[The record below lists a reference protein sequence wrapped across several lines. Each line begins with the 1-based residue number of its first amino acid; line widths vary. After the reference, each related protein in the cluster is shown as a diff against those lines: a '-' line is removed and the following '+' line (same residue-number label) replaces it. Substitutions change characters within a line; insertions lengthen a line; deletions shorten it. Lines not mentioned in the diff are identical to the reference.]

1 MKQEHQ
7 IFNII
12 VAAGSGSRFGANI
25 PKQFCLLNGKPVLMH
40 AIERMRHALPKSTII
55 IVLSN
60 NFIDYWEELCDNYS
74 FKSPQIAIGGNTR
87 WQSVKN
93 ALEQIK
99 EDLSPDSIITIHDGA
114 RPLINKEL
122 INRVIEGS
130 RNASGAIPAT
140 PITDSLR
147 IINPDGTSTPI
158 DRTAYRAVQTP
169 QAFQAYKLVTAY
181 SLPYQTDFT
190 DDASVMVAA
199 GFGDISLVDGD
210 YRNIKITMPHDID
223 IASIYMTTK

>member
-1 MKQEHQ
+1 MEQEHK

-12 VAAGSGSRFGANI
+12 VAAGSGSRFGTDI
-25 PKQFCLLNGKPVLMH
+25 PKQFCLLNDKPVLMH
-40 AIERMRHALPKSTII
+40 AVERMRQALPKSTIVV
-55 IVLSN
+55 VLSN
-60 NFIDYWEELCDNYS
+60 DFIDYWKELCNKYN
-74 FKSPQIAIGGNTR
+74 FKSPQIAIGGDSR

-99 EDLSPDSIITIHDGA
+99 EYITPESIITIHDGA
-114 RPLINKEL
+114 RPLINNAL

-130 RNASGAIPAT
+130 RNASGAIPVT
-140 PITDSLR
+140 PVTDSLR
-147 IINPDGTSTPI
+147 ILKPDGTSYPT
-158 DRTAYRAVQTP
+158 DRSLYRAVQTP
-169 QAFQAYKLVTAY
+169 QAFQAYKLILAY
-181 SLPYQTDFT
+181 SLPFQPDFT

-199 GFGDISLVDGD
+199 GFEDISLVDGD